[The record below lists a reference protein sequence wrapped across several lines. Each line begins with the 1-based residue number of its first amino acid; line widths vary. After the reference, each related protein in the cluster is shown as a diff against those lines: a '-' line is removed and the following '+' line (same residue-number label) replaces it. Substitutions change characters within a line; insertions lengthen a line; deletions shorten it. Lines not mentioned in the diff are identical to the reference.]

1 MSKFIVFEGIDGSGK
16 TTQIQ
21 LLNKAFNE
29 KNIPVH
35 ITKEPTDDPMGKQ
48 LRKYLGGVEKTDLRA
63 VAALFAADRLHHITA
78 EDGILDNL
86 SKGRVVLCD
95 RYYLSSYAYQSV
107 DCPLDWIMALN
118 REAANI
124 ARPDL
129 HIFLDVPAEQSMNR
143 VENRGE
149 TEIFEKL
156 DRQQQIRRNFFELF
170 EMLGDKENV
179 LIIDGTR
186 APEVIAG
193 EIAEKVF
200 SILEH

>member
-16 TTQIQ
+16 TTQIS
-21 LLNKAFNE
+21 LLHKALAE

-48 LRKYLGGVEKTDLRA
+48 LRKYLGGKEKTDLRA
-63 VAALFAADRLHHITA
+63 IAALFAADRLHHITT

-86 SKGRVVLCD
+86 SKGKVVLCD

-107 DCPLDWIMALN
+107 DCDLDWIMALN
-118 REAANI
+118 AEAAKL

-129 HIFLDVPAEQSMNR
+129 HIFLDVAAEQSMGR

-156 DRQQQIRRNFFELF
+156 ERQQQIRKNFFDLF
-170 EMLGDKENV
+170 EKLKDKENI

-186 APEVIAG
+186 EPEVIAN
-193 EIAEKVF
+193 EVLAKVET
-200 SILEH
+200 IL

>member
-16 TTQIQ
+16 TTQIK
-21 LLNKAFNE
+21 LLYNALTE

-48 LRKYLGGVEKTDLRA
+48 LRKYLGGKEKTDLRA
-63 VAALFAADRLHHITA
+63 IAALFAADRLHHITA
-78 EDGILDNL
+78 ENGILDNL
-86 SKGRVVLCD
+86 AKGNVVLCD

-107 DCPLDWIMALN
+107 DCDLDWIMALN

-156 DRQQQIRRNFFELF
+156 ERQQQIRRNFFDLF
-170 EMLGDKENV
+170 EMLKDKENV
-179 LIIDGTR
+179 LIVDGTR
-186 APEVIAG
+186 EPEVIAG
-193 EIAEKVF
+193 EIYKNVS
-200 SILEH
+200 SILNY

>member
-16 TTQIQ
+16 TTQIK
-21 LLNKAFNE
+21 LLAKALSE
-29 KNIPVH
+29 RNIPVH

-48 LRKYLGGVEKTDLRA
+48 LRKYLGGKEKADLRA
-63 VAALFAADRLHHITA
+63 VAALFAADRLYHITA
-78 EDGILDNL
+78 ENGILDNL
-86 SKGRVVLCD
+86 AKGNTVLCD

-118 REAANI
+118 REAADI

-129 HIFLDVPAEQSMNR
+129 HIFLDVPAEQSMSR

-156 DRQQQIRRNFFELF
+156 DRQQQIRKKFFELF
-170 EMLGDKENV
+170 EMLGDKENI
-179 LIIDGTR
+179 LIVDGTR
-186 APEVIAG
+186 FPEA
-193 EIAEKVF
+193 IAEEILSKVEE
-200 SILEH
+200 IL

>member
-16 TTQIQ
+16 TTQID
-21 LLNKAFNE
+21 LLCKNLTE
-29 KNIPVH
+29 RNIPVH

-63 VAALFAADRLHHITA
+63 IAALFAADRLHHITA

-107 DCPLDWIMALN
+107 DCDLDWIMALN

-156 DRQQQIRRNFFELF
+156 DRQQQIRKNFFELF

-186 APEVIAG
+186 EPEVIAG

>member
-16 TTQIQ
+16 TTQIK
-21 LLNKAFNE
+21 LLHKALAE
-29 KNIPVH
+29 RNIPVH

-48 LRKYLGGVEKTDLRA
+48 LRKYLGGKEKTDLRA
-63 VAALFAADRLHHITA
+63 IAALFAADRLHHITT

-86 SKGRVVLCD
+86 SRGNVVLCD

-107 DCPLDWIMALN
+107 DCDLDWIMALN

-129 HIFLDVPAEQSMNR
+129 HIFLDVPAEQSMGR
-143 VENRGE
+143 VESRGE

-156 DRQQQIRRNFFELF
+156 ERQQQIRKNFFDLF
-170 EMLGDKENV
+170 DMLDGKENV
-179 LIIDGTR
+179 LIVDGTR
-186 APEVIAG
+186 APEVIAE
-193 EIAEKVF
+193 EIIEKVF
-200 SILEH
+200 SILD

>member
-21 LLNKAFNE
+21 FLYRALAE
-29 KNIPVH
+29 RNIPVH

-48 LRKYLGGVEKTDLRA
+48 LRKYLGGKEKTDLRA
-63 VAALFAADRLHHITA
+63 IAALFAADRLHHITT

-86 SKGRVVLCD
+86 SRGNVVLCD

-107 DCPLDWIMALN
+107 DCDLDWIMALN

-129 HIFLDVPAEQSMNR
+129 HIFLDVPAEQSMGR
-143 VENRGE
+143 VESRGE

-156 DRQQQIRRNFFELF
+156 ERQQQIRKNFFDLF
-170 EMLGDKENV
+170 DMLDGKENV
-179 LIIDGTR
+179 LIVDGTR
-186 APEVIAG
+186 APDVIAE
-193 EIAEKVF
+193 EIIEKVF
-200 SILEH
+200 SILD